1 MYSKS
6 LRKRNEGNEG
16 WAKTGAQTVLPPR
29 GGKARYEYECMDAD
43 LDVGRKKNFL
53 IPSRSQN
60 GSQQLRAKKGHLS
73 SPETPGCKPS
83 EHPVIFPQ
91 GICHKSTI

>member
-29 GGKARYEYECMDAD
+29 GGKARYGYECMDAD
-43 LDVGRKKNFL
+43 LDVGRNEKLPDSFSFSKWKSAAESKKR
-53 IPSRSQN
+53 PSFIS
-60 GSQQLRAKKGHLS
+60 
-73 SPETPGCKPS
+73 
-83 EHPVIFPQ
+83 
-91 GICHKSTI
+91 